1 VEQIKIY
8 SQQLVAE
15 VLSQLQETELDSL
28 PVYDKGH
35 FIGKISYEELT
46 AFVNHKDKSGNI
58 YTHKLNFD
66 IGTALFAIK
75 RMRTDFQNKQI
86 RRNSFHRQL
95 FIGLGSVAAV
105 ALVLMGIS
113 WLFFKQEPIDL
124 VAKSNL
130 AGIPS
135 NKIILTLSN
144 GENIELDSVKTG
156 LLVNGQKL
164 NYSDGSQIG
173 DQNVSDH
180 SDDSSHYVN
189 RHGHTT
195 AYSKSMVLNVPR
207 MGMYRLVLPDGSKVW
222 LNSSSRLKFPTTFE
236 GASTRRVE
244 LNGEA
249 YFEIAKVLLK
259 SQGENNTGR
268 RMPFIVVTDKQEIEV
283 LGTHFN
289 VSAYQNEKS
298 VKTTLVEGSVRLRPS
313 LKRDKLATVLDPAS
327 VDPLVVEGGKKT
339 YGNAVVLKPN
349 EQATLTG
356 TDIAIKTVD
365 ADEAFAWTNGEYV
378 FRNMPLES
386 IMRMITRWYDVDVV
400 YKDNRLGETLL
411 GGSISKSSK
420 INNVLE
426 MLELSAN
433 VHFKIKGRR
442 ITVIE

>member
-1 VEQIKIY
+1 LEQRKLY
-8 SQQLVAE
+8 AQQLVAE
-15 VLSQLQETELDSL
+15 VLSQMQETELDSM

-35 FIGKISYEELT
+35 FVGKISYEELT
-46 AFVNHKDKSGNI
+46 TFVNHKDKSGNI

-66 IGTALFAIK
+66 VGTALLAIK
-75 RMRTDFQNKQI
+75 RMRTDFQDKKI

-113 WLFFKQEPIDL
+113 WLFFKQEPVDL
-124 VAKSNL
+124 VAKSTL

-135 NKIILTLSN
+135 NKIILTLAN
-144 GENIELDSVKTG
+144 GENITLDSVKAG
-156 LLVNGQKL
+156 LVISGEKL
-164 NYSDGSQIG
+164 NYSDGSQVA
-173 DQNVSDH
+173 DQKVSGR

-189 RHGHTT
+189 RHSYTS
-195 AYSKSMVLNVPR
+195 AYSRSMVLNVPR
-207 MGMYRLVLPDGSKVW
+207 MGMYQVVLPDGSKVW
-222 LNSSSRLKFPTTFE
+222 LNSSSKLKFPATFD
-236 GASTRRVE
+236 GAATRRVE
-244 LNGEA
+244 LSGEA
-249 YFEIAKVLLK
+249 YFEIAKVMLK
-259 SQGENNTGR
+259 SQGEKNTGR
-268 RMPFIVVTDKQEIEV
+268 RMPFIVVTDQQEIEV

-289 VSAYQNEKS
+289 VCAYQNEKS
-298 VKTTLVEGSVRLRPS
+298 VKTTLVEGSVKLRP
-313 LKRDKLATVLDPAS
+313 LIKKDKLAAVLDPAS
-327 VDPLVVEGGKKT
+327 VDPLVVEGGKKA
-339 YGNAVVLKPN
+339 YGSAVVLKPN
-349 EQATLTG
+349 EEATLTG
-356 TDIAIKTVD
+356 ADIAVKKVD

-400 YKDNRLGETLL
+400 YKDKRLGETLL

-433 VHFKIKGRR
+433 VHFKIEGRR